1 MADNPSVVRYLAATI
16 ATTSG
21 TVLGL
26 ADGGAVTYTG
36 AMRSFIGVLETA
48 QVRARGDGTIPST
61 TEGQVID
68 PLATVYLSES
78 ELQNMQF
85 IRTGATSATL
95 KGHIYN
101 IPLPALLGKGG

>member
-16 ATTSG
+16 ANTAG

-26 ADGGAVTYTG
+26 ADGGAVAYTG

-61 TEGQVID
+61 SEGLVID
-68 PLATVYLSES
+68 AGTVVYLTES
-78 ELQNMQF
+78 ELQLMQF

-101 IPLPALLGKGG
+101 LPLPALLGKGG

>member
-16 ATTSG
+16 ADTAG

-36 AMRSFIGVLETA
+36 AMRCFVGVLETA

-61 TEGQVID
+61 TEGVVID
-68 PLATVYLSES
+68 PLTIVYLSES
-78 ELQNMQF
+78 ELQLMQF
-85 IRTGATSATL
+85 IRTTSTSATL

-101 IPLPALLGKGG
+101 VPLPVMLGAG